1 MFARFNGAVPAAGF
15 AKLKVSVS
23 QALATVVVASVSQ
36 LLLPSAASSTFS
48 RIWTPAAGDH
58 TRTVIVLAVALNGIG
73 AIEKFASVDTVTPA
87 HSSAMADF
95 TTLAT
100 LLAPPAGSVTMVE
113 SSAPPKPVSV

>member
-73 AIEKFASVDTVTPA
+73 AIELPGAVDTVTPA
-87 HSSAMADF
+87 HSSAVADLV
-95 TTLAT
+95 TCAT
-100 LLAPPAGSVTMVE
+100 LLAPPAGSATTLAA
-113 SSAPPKPVSV
+113 SAPPKPVSV